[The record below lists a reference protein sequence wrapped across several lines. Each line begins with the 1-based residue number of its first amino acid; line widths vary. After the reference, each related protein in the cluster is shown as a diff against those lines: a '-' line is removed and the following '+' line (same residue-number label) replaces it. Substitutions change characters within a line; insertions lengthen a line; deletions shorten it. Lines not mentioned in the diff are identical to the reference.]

1 MKEILHTENLVALPR
16 LAEFLPLDKLDALRL
31 HIEKINISKDV
42 DFLY

>member
-16 LAEFLPLDKLDALRL
+16 LEEYLPLDKLDILKS
-31 HIEKINISKDV
+31 HIQKINISKDV